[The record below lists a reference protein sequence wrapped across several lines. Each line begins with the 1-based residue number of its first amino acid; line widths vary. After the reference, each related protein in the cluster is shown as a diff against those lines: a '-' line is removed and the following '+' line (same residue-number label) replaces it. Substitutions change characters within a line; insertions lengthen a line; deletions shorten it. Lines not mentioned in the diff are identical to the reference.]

1 MLPSLGG
8 FWGGESRDQTTSWN
22 RKKKQN
28 KQKRQ
33 QIHSIKIMNVC
44 SWNGRILLRRQPDYD
59 IMGYFTAFKL
69 SLSKSK
75 LITTKTPHKKSYAR
89 MIQWKG
95 PSVLCRTRGWRSS
108 NYTSF
113 ALRFHKTLKS
123 AEVSKVFLL
132 LYFFVIR
139 FQLIIAGGILIF
151 ASWCCRFTPGWRYTV
166 TSLNDKYQSVVK
178 GHSHNMSNTHD
189 RVWPSTSFP
198 VPFPSK
204 GKGPGNEVG
213 LTTLPNTEKK
223 VENTTQAEYFRRT
236 SRCLEIWS
244 NTV

>member
-1 MLPSLGG
+1 M
-8 FWGGESRDQTTSWN
+8 
-22 RKKKQN
+22 
-28 KQKRQ
+28 
-33 QIHSIKIMNVC
+33 IKV
-44 SWNGRILLRRQPDYD
+44 GRIQNILVLWQAVFLAASPPKLYFARAYIID

-213 LTTLPNTEKK
+213 LTTLPNSDGIELKIPRKK
-223 VENTTQAEYFRRT
+223 SIFDALRGV
-236 SRCLEIWS
+236 
-244 NTV
+244 